1 MENLMSTGIES
12 WPPVKEITTL
22 SPFAGS
28 EVLFTIIA
36 VVVWI
41 GWQVW
46 QIKNEN
52 NSYDEQTSKLQGNL
66 SKAISGD

>member
-1 MENLMSTGIES
+1 
-12 WPPVKEITTL
+12 PVKEITAL

-41 GWQVW
+41 GCHVW
-46 QIKNEN
+46 QIKSEN

>member
-12 WPPVKEITTL
+12 WTPVKEITTL
-22 SPFAGS
+22 SPFAGN

-41 GWQVW
+41 GWHVW
-46 QIKNEN
+46 QIKSEN
-52 NSYDEQTSKLQGNL
+52 NTYDEQTSKLQGNL

>member
-1 MENLMSTGIES
+1 MSTGIES
-12 WPPVKEITTL
+12 WTPVKEITAL

-46 QIKNEN
+46 QIKSEN
-52 NSYDEQTSKLQGNL
+52 NAYDEQTSKLQGNL

>member
-12 WPPVKEITTL
+12 WTPVKEITAL

-46 QIKNEN
+46 QIKSEN
-52 NSYDEQTSKLQGNL
+52 NTYDEQTMKLQGNL

>member
-12 WPPVKEITTL
+12 WTPVKEITTL

-41 GWQVW
+41 GWHVW
-46 QIKNEN
+46 QIKSEN
-52 NSYDEQTSKLQGNL
+52 NTYAEQTSKLQGNL

>member
-1 MENLMSTGIES
+1 MSTGIES
-12 WPPVKEITTL
+12 WTPVKEITTL

-41 GWQVW
+41 GWHVW
-46 QIKNEN
+46 QIKHENATLADEAANYGNEE
-52 NSYDEQTSKLQGNL
+52 NSTS
-66 SKAISGD
+66 AINSE

>member
-12 WPPVKEITTL
+12 WTPVKEITAL

-46 QIKNEN
+46 QIKSEN
-52 NSYDEQTSKLQGNL
+52 NTYNEQTTKLQGNL

>member
-1 MENLMSTGIES
+1 MSTGIES
-12 WPPVKEITTL
+12 WTPVKEITAL

-36 VVVWI
+36 VVIWI
-41 GWQVW
+41 GWHVW

>member
-1 MENLMSTGIES
+1 MSTGIES
-12 WPPVKEITTL
+12 WTPVKEITAL

-46 QIKNEN
+46 QMKNEN

>member
-1 MENLMSTGIES
+1 MSTGIES
-12 WPPVKEITTL
+12 WTPVKEITAL

-41 GWQVW
+41 AWHVW
-46 QIKNEN
+46 QMKSEN
-52 NSYDEQTSKLQGNL
+52 NTYDEQTSKLQGNL

>member
-12 WPPVKEITTL
+12 WTPVKEITTL
-22 SPFAGS
+22 SPFAGG

-46 QIKNEN
+46 QIKSEN
-52 NSYDEQTSKLQGNL
+52 NTYDEQTSKLQGNL

>member
-1 MENLMSTGIES
+1 MSTGIES
-12 WPPVKEITTL
+12 WTPVKEITAL

-41 GWQVW
+41 GWHVW
-46 QIKNEN
+46 HIKSEN
-52 NSYDEQTSKLQGNL
+52 NTYNEQTSKLQGNL

>member
-1 MENLMSTGIES
+1 MSTGIES
-12 WPPVKEITTL
+12 WTPVKEITAL

-46 QIKNEN
+46 QIKSEN
-52 NSYDEQTSKLQGNL
+52 KTYDEQTSKLQGNL

>member
-1 MENLMSTGIES
+1 MCTGIES
-12 WPPVKEITTL
+12 WTPVKEITAL

>member
-1 MENLMSTGIES
+1 MSTGIES
-12 WPPVKEITTL
+12 WTPVKEITAL

-41 GWQVW
+41 GWHVW
-46 QIKNEN
+46 QIKSEN
-52 NSYDEQTSKLQGNL
+52 NTYDEQTSKLQGNL

>member
-1 MENLMSTGIES
+1 MSTGIES
-12 WPPVKEITTL
+12 WTPVKEITTL
-22 SPFAGS
+22 SPFAGG

-41 GWQVW
+41 GWHVW
-46 QIKNEN
+46 QIESEN
-52 NSYDEQTSKLQGNL
+52 NTYDEQTSKLQGNL

>member
-1 MENLMSTGIES
+1 MSTGIES
-12 WPPVKEITTL
+12 WTPVKEITAL
-22 SPFAGS
+22 SPIAGS

-46 QIKNEN
+46 QIKSEN
-52 NSYDEQTSKLQGNL
+52 NTYDEQTSKLQGNL

>member
-1 MENLMSTGIES
+1 MSTGIEN
-12 WPPVKEITTL
+12 WIPVKEITTL

-28 EVLFTIIA
+28 EVYLTIIA
-36 VVVWI
+36 VVIWI

-46 QIKNEN
+46 QIKSEN
-52 NSYDEQTSKLQGNL
+52 NAYDEQTSKLQGNL

>member
-1 MENLMSTGIES
+1 MSTGIES
-12 WPPVKEITTL
+12 WTPVKEITAL

-41 GWQVW
+41 GWHVW
-46 QIKNEN
+46 QIKSEN

>member
-12 WPPVKEITTL
+12 WTPVKEITAL

-46 QIKNEN
+46 QIKSEN
-52 NSYDEQTSKLQGNL
+52 NTYDEQTSKLQGNL
-66 SKAISGD
+66 SKAISGV

>member
-1 MENLMSTGIES
+1 MSTGIES
-12 WPPVKEITTL
+12 WTPVKEITTL

-41 GWQVW
+41 AWQVW
-46 QIKNEN
+46 QIKSEN
-52 NSYDEQTSKLQGNL
+52 NTYNEQTSKLQGNL

>member
-12 WPPVKEITTL
+12 WTPVKEITAL

-46 QIKNEN
+46 QIKSEN
-52 NSYDEQTSKLQGNL
+52 NTYDEQTSKLQGNL

>member
-1 MENLMSTGIES
+1 MSTGIES
-12 WPPVKEITTL
+12 WTPVKEITAL
-22 SPFAGS
+22 SPFGGS
-28 EVLFTIIA
+28 EVIFTIIA
-36 VVVWI
+36 VAVWI
-41 GWQVW
+41 GWHVW

>member
-1 MENLMSTGIES
+1 MSTGIES
-12 WPPVKEITTL
+12 WTPVKEITTL
-22 SPFAGS
+22 SPFAGG

-36 VVVWI
+36 VAVWI
-41 GWQVW
+41 GWHVW

>member
-1 MENLMSTGIES
+1 MSTGIES
-12 WPPVKEITTL
+12 WTPVKEITAL
-22 SPFAGS
+22 SPFTGS

-46 QIKNEN
+46 QIKSEN
-52 NSYDEQTSKLQGNL
+52 NTYDEQTSKLQGNL